1 MNKSKER
8 LESQSAKTVPAPVFD
23 PPTRARENLLIYFV
37 VNIVRSLYHLHV
49 WIALRLPYLA
59 NFVLS
64 VGSRCRFGSYYVVCN
79 VFYVLEPSA
88 GPCLRS
94 VFFTSLHFGILLSSA
109 ISFFLFRLC
118 ITAYYGGSRVKFG
131 SCRIICIY
139 KI

>member
-64 VGSRCRFGSYYVVCN
+64 VGSRCRFASYTVV
-79 VFYVLEPSA
+79 
-88 GPCLRS
+88 
-94 VFFTSLHFGILLSSA
+94 
-109 ISFFLFRLC
+109 
-118 ITAYYGGSRVKFG
+118 
-131 SCRIICIY
+131 
-139 KI
+139 